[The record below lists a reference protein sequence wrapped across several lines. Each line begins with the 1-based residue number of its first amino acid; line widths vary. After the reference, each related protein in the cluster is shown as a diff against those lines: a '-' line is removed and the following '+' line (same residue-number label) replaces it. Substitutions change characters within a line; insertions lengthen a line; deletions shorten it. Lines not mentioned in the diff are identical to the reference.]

1 MYFIGIVASCES
13 HIAVIPRFD
22 AVDDTPVDVITQYRV
37 VLVPI
42 VPEDEEHAVAV
53 AVAVVVV
60 GSVSYPIILTYHF
73 PVSSMDDVFSPVNW
87 HGVAVLLA
95 FIVVMA
101 DCTPSMAAS
110 VEVWDPTYDVMD
122 VRLNMM
128 AVMVMSMMDAR
139 DAAMMTSSN
148 NANPLF
154 LLIGG

>member
-1 MYFIGIVASCES
+1 MYFIGIVVSCES
-13 HIAVIPRFD
+13 HIAVIPLFD

-37 VLVPI
+37 VLVLI

-53 AVAVVVV
+53 AVAVVV
-60 GSVSYPIILTYHF
+60 GSALYPIILTYHF

-148 NANPLF
+148 NAHPLF